1 MKRTFRSHFPRFLTI
16 MFTTITL
23 TAMAFMVH
31 AEPLVDVK
39 GAGAPVA
46 LGKKVTGQVGDALE
60 SGYDKILKTLGPEA
74 VIMGKASLVKR
85 CGKYLSTQQI
95 SLGGCLMTVTQ
106 QFTDLGISTKTVT
119 VANVAD
125 MLSPCPR
132 PSTGIAGLK
141 TGLNDTKCKLQAAIK
156 RYGIPTENPIIYT
169 ATVNLMNVGNAS
181 ASGNQVVLSTR
192 GGKTQVLQTKNIDSA
207 FTAAAYVFTDEAD
220 DAGLVVAAFKDM
232 IAKCAPPKSGNPVEA
247 ALKTMMPET
256 PSPED
261 MAKRVVKKT
270 EGVAEALGSGAGD
283 VAGALVPKGF
293 F

>member
-1 MKRTFRSHFPRFLTI
+1 MKRIVIIRFPGFLTI
-16 MFTTITL
+16 ALATMVFT
-23 TAMAFMVH
+23 VH

-39 GAGAPVA
+39 GAGVPAA
-46 LGKKVTGQVGDALE
+46 LGKQVAGQVTGAVEGV
-60 SGYDKILKTLGPEA
+60 YDNVLKALGPEA
-74 VIMGKASLVKR
+74 VIMGKAGLVKR
-85 CGKYLSTQQI
+85 CGKFLCTQQL

-106 QFTDLGISTKTVT
+106 QFTDLGISTRIVT

-141 TGLNDTKCKLQAAIK
+141 TSLNDTKCKLQAAIK

-169 ATVNLMNVGNAS
+169 ATVNLMNVGTAS

-192 GGKTQVLQTKNIDSA
+192 GGKTKVLQTKNIDSA

-220 DAGLVVAAFKDM
+220 DAGLVAAAFKDM

-247 ALKTMMPET
+247 VVKSMMPEV
-256 PSPED
+256 PSPEE
-261 MAKRVVKKT
+261 MAKRAVKKT
-270 EGVAEALGSGAGD
+270 EGVANALGSGAGD
-283 VAGALVPKGF
+283 VAGSLIPKGF
-293 F
+293 